1 MDPPSDQSAPTVAVA
16 PYAHQGRFGHDQGV
30 MVLLTYRDPAIGPL
44 LDDALAAL
52 AATRGFAGGW
62 VGRSPDDA
70 DLWVLAARW
79 SDAGAMRHGLGS
91 FAAKMALGPLQ
102 AYSAGQDTVVEV
114 LARARRGHSA
124 VPGQRSGPG
133 CGAGGAPVGGAE
145 LSSPLLPLPW

>member
-114 LARARRGHSA
+114 LAEHDGVTAQSQA
-124 VPGQRSGPG
+124 SDLAPDAGQVGPRSGEPN
-133 CGAGGAPVGGAE
+133 
-145 LSSPLLPLPW
+145 